1 MSPRT
6 LADELRVTAA
16 LHGERIALVA
26 GERRLTYAELD
37 RAVDG
42 FASGLRELGVQRGDR
57 VAVILRNGIEPAV
70 AIYGA
75 LRAGAAFTPL
85 NPTAKGE
92 KLAHLLAHCGAVA
105 AVCDGQLA
113 ETVRAA
119 GGQAGTLRHT
129 IGVGVAADPTPSF
142 EQLVATEPG
151 SLPALLD
158 VDLAS
163 IIYTSGSTGLPKGVA
178 FLHRNMRFV
187 AGSIVEYL
195 GLGAEDRI
203 LCVLPLSHTYGL
215 YHLLMAVR
223 VGATLVLEH
232 GMTFP
237 GRIVQALEHERIT
250 VMPGVPTIWQVL
262 VDLNGLRER
271 ELPHLRVL
279 TNAGAALSVAQI
291 AKVRATF
298 PGAEMFS
305 MYGQT
310 ECKRV
315 CYLPPDQLDARPGS
329 VGIAI
334 PGTEVWIED
343 EHGNGAGP
351 DEVGELVVRG
361 DHVMQG
367 YWDDPEGTAR
377 RLVPGRLPGDRVL
390 RTGDLFRRDDEGY
403 LYFVG
408 RTDDIIKSRG
418 EKIAPREVEE
428 VLHTA
433 AGVRE
438 AAVVGV
444 ADALLGEAVV
454 AHVSP
459 RDGVT
464 LDPRALRRHCAERL
478 EDYMVP
484 GRVLV
489 HDELPKTDNGKLDKL
504 ALARLAQE
512 DPAHGRGTPRDRA
525 RVGEPS

>member
-1 MSPRT
+1 MTART
-6 LADELRVTAA
+6 LADELRASAA
-16 LHGERIALVA
+16 AHGERTALVA
-26 GERRLTYAELD
+26 GDRRLTYAELD

-42 FASGLRELGVQRGDR
+42 FASGLRALGVQRGDR

-85 NPTAKGE
+85 NPTAKAD
-92 KLAHLLAHCGAVA
+92 KLAYLLAHSGAVA
-105 AVCDGQLA
+105 AVCDGQLV
-113 ETVRAA
+113 ETVRTA
-119 GGQAGTLRHT
+119 GAQAPALRHV
-129 IGVGVAADPTPSF
+129 IGVGTAAGPTPSF
-142 EQLVATEPG
+142 AEVVATEPAP
-151 SLPALLD
+151 LPAPLD

-163 IIYTSGSTGLPKGVA
+163 IIYTSGSTGRPKGVA

-187 AGSIVEYL
+187 SGSIVEYL
-195 GLGAEDRI
+195 SLGAEDRI

-215 YHLLMAVR
+215 YHLIMAVR

-232 GMTFP
+232 GMAFP
-237 GRIVQALEHERIT
+237 GRIVQALEQERIT
-250 VMPGVPTIWQVL
+250 MLPGVPTVWQVL
-262 VDLNGLRER
+262 IGLNGLRER
-271 ELPHLRVL
+271 ELPCLRLL
-279 TNAGAALSVAQI
+279 TNAGAALSVTQI
-291 AKVRATF
+291 AEVQRTF
-298 PGAEMFS
+298 PGAQMFS

-334 PGTEVWIED
+334 PGTEVWVVD
-343 EHGNGAGP
+343 EHG
-351 DEVGELVVRG
+351 DEVGPDQVGELMVRG

-367 YWDDPEGTAR
+367 YWNDPEATAA
-377 RLVPGRLPGDRVL
+377 RLVPGRFPGDRVL
-390 RTGDLFRRDDEGY
+390 HSGDLFRRDRDGY

-428 VLHTA
+428 VLYSA

-444 ADALLGEAVV
+444 ADELLGEAVV
-454 AHVSP
+454 AHVSALE
-459 RDGVT
+459 GAT

-484 GRVLV
+484 GVVIV

-504 ALARLAQE
+504 ALRQHARE
-512 DPAHGRGTPRDRA
+512 DPAPA
-525 RVGEPS
+525 R

>member
-1 MSPRT
+1 MIART

-16 LHGERIALVA
+16 THGERTALVA
-26 GERRLTYAELD
+26 GERRVTYAELD

-42 FASGLRELGVQRGDR
+42 FASGLRALGVQRGDR
-57 VAVILRNGIEPAV
+57 VAVILRNGVEPAV

-85 NPTAKGE
+85 NPTVKAD
-92 KLAHLLAHCGAVA
+92 KLAHLLGHSGAMA
-105 AVCDGQLA
+105 AVCDAQLV

-119 GGQAGTLRHT
+119 GAQSDALQHAIAVG
-129 IGVGVAADPTPSF
+129 GVPADPTPSF
-142 EQLVATEPG
+142 EELVATEPDP
-151 SLPALLD
+151 SLSAPLE

-195 GLGAEDRI
+195 SLSCDDRI

-215 YHLLMAVR
+215 YHLMMAVR

-232 GMTFP
+232 GMAFP
-237 GRIVQALEHERIT
+237 GRIVQALEQEQIT
-250 VMPGVPTIWQVL
+250 VLPGVPTVWQVL
-262 VDLNGLRER
+262 ISLNGLRER
-271 ELPHLRVL
+271 ELPHLRLL
-279 TNAGAALSVAQI
+279 TNAGAALSATQVAE
-291 AKVRATF
+291 VRATF
-298 PGAEMFS
+298 PRAELFS

-315 CYLPPDQLDARPGS
+315 CYLPPEQLDERPGS

-343 EHGNGAGP
+343 EHGNEAEP
-351 DEVGELVVRG
+351 DQVGELMVRG

-367 YWDDPEGTAR
+367 YWNDPEATAQ
-377 RLVPGRLPGDRVL
+377 RLVPSRFPGDRVL
-390 RTGDLFRRDDEGY
+390 RSGDLFRRDRGGY

-418 EKIAPREVEE
+418 EKIAPKEVEE
-428 VLHTA
+428 VLQTA

-444 ADALLGEAVV
+444 ADELLGEAVV
-454 AHVSP
+454 AHVSSLP
-459 RDGVT
+459 GVA

-484 GRVLV
+484 AVVLV
-489 HDELPKTDNGKLDKL
+489 HDELPKTDSGKLDKL
-504 ALARLAQE
+504 ALRRRAQE
-512 DPAHGRGTPRDRA
+512 DPAPA
-525 RVGEPS
+525 R